1 MNRICWLLGISKAT
15 YYQAANPTDRFEGQH
30 LNIKSFVS
38 KVIEDNPAYGVNRIK
53 AELLD
58 IYQISIGRD
67 TLGKLLKLWGLELKR
82 KIKKNKPNLIQKI
95 LLKLADR
102 TNLLIRSSI
111 TAPFQAVT
119 SDMTELKYLGG
130 KAYLCVHKDVFGQMV
145 YGWSLGL
152 TMETS
157 LVMQSLNM
165 AKNSIKNL
173 LGKIPKK
180 LLFHSDRGT
189 QYTSYRYV
197 QAVLSLGVISY
208 SSPGTPT
215 HNPGQESFFGRFKD
229 EWKTEIAEIQTFK
242 ELQVFAQNKI
252 NYYNKKRRHTSIG
265 LISPSKFT
273 KLFLETS
280 R

>member
-1 MNRICWLLGISKAT
+1 
-15 YYQAANPTDRFEGQH
+15 
-30 LNIKSFVS
+30 
-38 KVIEDNPAYGVNRIK
+38 
-53 AELLD
+53 
-58 IYQISIGRD
+58 
-67 TLGKLLKLWGLELKR
+67 
-82 KIKKNKPNLIQKI
+82 
-95 LLKLADR
+95 
-102 TNLLIRSSI
+102 
-111 TAPFQAVT
+111 
-119 SDMTELKYLGG
+119 
-130 KAYLCVHKDVFGQMV
+130 MV

-273 KLFLETS
+273 KSFLKNKQD
-280 R
+280 RFG